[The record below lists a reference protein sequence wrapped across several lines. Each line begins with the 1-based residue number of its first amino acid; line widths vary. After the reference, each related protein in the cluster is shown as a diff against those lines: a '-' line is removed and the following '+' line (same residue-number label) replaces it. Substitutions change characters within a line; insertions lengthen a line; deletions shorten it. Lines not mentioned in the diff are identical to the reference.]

1 MTNTKR
7 PYTGF
12 DKIGKAPH
20 PAAAKLMELLQRRW
34 NMSNMG
40 LLNVRL
46 MRSAPAGTKPDDP
59 KWLSVH
65 ATGRAG
71 DTGAPGTGKAQQA
84 LLREVFDYLVANAD
98 ELYLEEVHDYSFGGP
113 DGWGRGYRCSRADN
127 KEHGVKVW
135 TATDNGGSRHGCWIH
150 FEVSP
155 DADPTKLE
163 AWFRA
168 HK

>member
-7 PYTGF
+7 SYTGF

-46 MRSAPAGTKPDDP
+46 MRSAPAGTKPNDP

-71 DTGAPGTGKAQQA
+71 DAGAPGTGKAQQA

-135 TATDNGGSRHGCWIH
+135 TATDNGGSRHGAWIH
-150 FEVSP
+150 FEVAP
-155 DADPTKLE
+155 HADAAKLE
-163 AWFRA
+163 EWFRA

>member
-1 MTNTKR
+1 
-7 PYTGF
+7 
-12 DKIGKAPH
+12 
-20 PAAAKLMELLQRRW
+20 
-34 NMSNMG
+34 MG

-71 DTGAPGTGKAQQA
+71 DAGAPGTGKAQQA

-113 DGWGRGYRCSRADN
+113 DGWGRGFRTSRADN

-135 TATDNGGSRHGCWIH
+135 TVTDNGGSRHGAWIH
-150 FEVSP
+150 YEVAP
-155 DADPTKLE
+155 HADAAKLE
-163 AWFRA
+163 EWFRA

>member
-1 MTNTKR
+1 MSTTKR

-12 DKIGKAPH
+12 DKVGTATH
-20 PAAAKLMELLQRRW
+20 PAAAKLMELLGKRW
-34 NMSNMG
+34 KMSNMG

-71 DTGAPGTGKAQQA
+71 DAGAPGTGKAQQM

-98 ELYLEEVHDYSFGGP
+98 ELFIEEVHDYSFGGP
-113 DGWGRGYRCSRADN
+113 EGWGRGFRCSRADKN
-127 KEHGVKVW
+127 HGVKIW
-135 TATDNGGSRHGCWIH
+135 TADDNGGSRHGCWIH
-150 FEVSP
+150 YEVAP
-155 DADPTKLE
+155 HADPSKLE
-163 AWFRA
+163 EWFRA